1 MSQDQQIFEFL
12 ESFRRITLT
21 MKAEVETGKWGQ
33 FPIHVQERQ
42 VLIEKLGNVLVT
54 LEEEKKKKAAS
65 ILIEVLH
72 LDEEIRT
79 KVRELMHQDL
89 LKLKEE
95 RDKISALRHF
105 RESMVLLSP
114 PRFLEKEG

>member
-1 MSQDQQIFEFL
+1 MSQDQQIFELL
-12 ESFRRITLT
+12 ESFHQITLT
-21 MKAEVETGKWGQ
+21 MKEEVETGKWEQ
-33 FPIHVQERQ
+33 FPLHVQERQ
-42 VLIEKLGNVLVT
+42 VLIEKLGNALVT

-65 ILIEVLH
+65 ILVEVLH

-95 RDKISALRHF
+95 QDKISALRHF
-105 RESMVLLSP
+105 RESMVLPSP